1 MDEDDKRA
9 AVEMFVRTL
18 GTSESEA
25 RAILDG
31 GHSSIEEVA
40 YVPLEELYE
49 VASVDKARILA
60 LREQARQH
68 LAVK

>member
-1 MDEDDKRA
+1 MNEDEKRA
-9 AVEMFVRTL
+9 TVAMFVSTL
-18 GTSESEA
+18 GTSEREA
-25 RAILDG
+25 LAILAA

-49 VASVDKARILA
+49 VAGVEKARILA

-68 LAVK
+68 LRVQ